1 MKTWKDVKKIKILI
15 LTPCNKI
22 INVIFFSLILI
33 SKIITVPQLVTNI
46 VKIIIYSLT
55 LETKAQRNFFFFVE
69 IVLIEK
75 Y

>member
-15 LTPCNKI
+15 LTPCNEI

-55 LETKAQRNFFFFVE
+55 LETKAQRNFFFFS
-69 IVLIEK
+69 
-75 Y
+75 